1 MKLSKLWI
9 ISLLV
14 LVTGSAFGQYSQV
27 FFTDKDKT
35 QSDYFNTPIKNEYI
49 SQIEENGVAI
59 LKTSRWLNAVLIKNT
74 DIDKI
79 NHLPFVTHISATKQL
94 RADEQALS
102 DESIYGASDWQLD
115 MLGLRDYHQM
125 GYTGKGITIGVFDG
139 GFRFVDSLPIFD
151 SIRKS
156 NRLVAGFD
164 FVRNDSLN
172 YRESAHGMQVLSLM
186 GGYYPDSLMG
196 ASYGANYV
204 LARTEEVRSE
214 THQEEWNWVNAMEWA
229 DSIGVDIIHSSLG
242 YSLFDTLQGDY
253 TYADMDG
260 NSTIIT
266 LAAELAASR
275 GIFITN
281 SAGNSGNKPWRY
293 ITAPCDGKN
302 VLCVGAVDSSEILA
316 DFSSRGPSSDGRI
329 KPEVVA
335 MGRRTTIPNQFGV
348 MHRGNGTSFSGP
360 LVAGLVACLKEAHP
374 ERNNSAIRQAI
385 IQSAD
390 RYTNPDNDYGYG
402 IPNVIKA
409 DSILRTLSSVSAKP
423 EAMEL
428 QVFPNPTS
436 DNVQIV
442 CQPYSEL
449 RILNTSGQRV
459 METKLNNWYNF
470 VDITDLQ
477 TGVYWFEVSSAVGAV
492 QRKKVVVQ

>member
-1 MKLSKLWI
+1 MKLNKLWI
-9 ISLLV
+9 VSLLV
-14 LVTGSAFGQYSQV
+14 LAAVNSYGQYTQV
-27 FFTDKDKT
+27 FFTDKAIK
-35 QSDYFNTPIKNEYI
+35 QKDYFTAPVNDEYI
-49 SQIEENGVAI
+49 SQIESYGIEI
-59 LKTSRWLNAVLIKNT
+59 IKTSRWLNAVLLKSS
-74 DIDKI
+74 DVEKVKD
-79 NHLPFVTHISATKQL
+79 LPFISHISETRQL
-94 RADEQALS
+94 SVHEYAVS

-115 MLGLRDYHQM
+115 MLRLRDYHQL
-125 GYTGKGITIGVFDG
+125 GYTGKGVTIGVFDG

-151 SIRKS
+151 SIRHTK
-156 NRLVAGFD
+156 RLLAGYD

-172 YRESAHGMQVLSLM
+172 YMESAHGMQVLSLM
-186 GGYYPDSLMG
+186 GGYYPDSLIG
-196 ASYGANYV
+196 ASYGANFI

-260 NSTIIT
+260 SSTIIT

-281 SAGNSGNKPWRY
+281 SAGNSGNQPWRH

-302 VLCVGAVDSSEILA
+302 VLCVGAVDSSETLA
-316 DFSSRGPSSDGRI
+316 SFSSRGPSSDGRI

-348 MHRGNGTSFSGP
+348 IHRGNGTSFSGP

-374 ERNNSAIRQAI
+374 ERSNAAIRQAI
-385 IQSAD
+385 IQSSD
-390 RYTNPDNDYGYG
+390 RYANPDNDYGYG
-402 IPNVIKA
+402 IPNALKA
-409 DSILRTLSSVSAKP
+409 DSILRSFTSVPNHTKAI
-423 EAMEL
+423 EL
-428 QVFPNPTS
+428 NIFPNPAS
-436 DNVQIV
+436 DNVQII

-449 RILNTSGQRV
+449 SILNTSGQV
-459 METKLNNWYNF
+459 VKETKLNNWYNF
-470 VDITDLQ
+470 VDVTDLQ
-477 TGVYWFEVSSAVGAV
+477 TGVYWFEVRATDGAM
-492 QRKKVVVQ
+492 QRKKVIVQ